1 VTEANK
7 MVLFFILSYA
17 FLAVQA
23 ILWEAI
29 PDEPRTLVV
38 KKAKEKF
45 ESKAKLYRKMGLVG
59 KEYADWVDDEIPIS
73 KWQPAQPGAKLQTK
87 IETALDKIGAG
98 MKAGLHAGE
107 LAVHALP
114 GMNGA
119 PTRKAE
125 PEAEAD

>member
-1 VTEANK
+1 
-7 MVLFFILSYA
+7 MVLFFILSYV
-17 FLAVQA
+17 FLALQA
-23 ILWEAI
+23 VLWEAI

-73 KWQPAQPGAKLQTK
+73 KWKPAQPGAKLQTK

-125 PEAEAD
+125 AEAEAD